1 MKLTFCTWIKKHR
14 NATLLHWFVFL
25 RHLQTI
31 WFGKYW
37 GERIV
42 TGHRSPSYWHHGRYT
57 RRCERWRSVECN
69 SHHHCG
75 NAKDVHGSEM
85 RYVQEILCIF
95 MRNISMAAVNFNEII
110 TSIYSVSRCQI
121 IQSQLILL
129 IFACFCKENFFCLSF
144 SMSTRKVLIFRY
156 VCVFQSRDGLV
167 GYDARFT
174 RGRSRVRFPLTVQL
188 FGLH

>member
-37 GERIV
+37 GERII

-69 SHHHCG
+69 SHHYCG

-85 RYVQEILCIF
+85 RYVHEILCIF
-95 MRNISMAAVNFNEII
+95 MRNISKAEVEFQWNYEYQISDYPVSSFHVFLFEFLYAIRTLLVSYIKFGFVEQRWSSWLWRPLHTREVAGSIPAHCMNF
-110 TSIYSVSRCQI
+110 
-121 IQSQLILL
+121 
-129 IFACFCKENFFCLSF
+129 
-144 SMSTRKVLIFRY
+144 
-156 VCVFQSRDGLV
+156 
-167 GYDARFT
+167 
-174 RGRSRVRFPLTVQL
+174 
-188 FGLH
+188 